1 MILKEKLKGTYLE
14 SIIKKRKR
22 KKGKRVEYNL
32 CYESTNKKNNLG
44 EMFSEEIREYAE
56 INYTK
61 NKDKFINDKEA
72 RNLFEENIKKDL
84 LALRILKDEIKQK
97 ISTNNYGIT
106 FISILIAMLSVVVSN
121 LPGIDKKDIVFINI
135 GKLITRIFKG
145 NANIVSIIDKILSL
159 PISIMILLLIYIGM
173 AKRYEEILNCINYS
187 INVLEAIKEDIC
199 FQKEKESREDDFR
212 FKVDFLNSLNSFKE
226 NKFDGILESKKEDI
240 NKNPI
245 EFPETKELDIEAK
258 NIADQVSEPRNYSG
272 HDKENLED
280 SIELLDEKNK
290 KEYSRSIMGK
300 NIFEPYCIEADE
312 KGVISYKDSNDKK
325 NDLTTKSK
333 EDLAKY
339 INDRYCNVNE
349 QSREDILKDL
359 AVFKNLRKT
368 LELEYRRYE
377 AFIKNVAFIIAIL
390 SFAIT
395 STKDLIKLNIP
406 AWLVL
411 VILVVSLVYL
421 LGTGIY
427 LVKIVDRKNGPG
439 KLDVVEYGIIVL
451 EMKLKELDR
460 K

>member
-1 MILKEKLKGTYLE
+1 MNIKDIYTNSFTKKVLDFILDFFRK
-14 SIIKKRKR
+14 IISAEDENHMLFYYKDHEIK
-22 KKGKRVEYNL
+22 YMD
-32 CYESTNKKNNLG
+32 LG
-44 EMFSEEIREYAE
+44 EMINYARDHYIDKEIESINKKAFLKDLALFKSFRTEIELEIKDRSEFFSYLSMFLVILSIIMTSDKVSEEIYKKMSE
-56 INYTK
+56 IVGYIAIGLLLYILYRFSFHKIDPKFKKYQTVNYI
-61 NKDKFINDKEA
+61 INNLEFRKE
-72 RNLFEENIKKDL
+72 D
-84 LALRILKDEIKQK
+84 
-97 ISTNNYGIT
+97 
-106 FISILIAMLSVVVSN
+106 
-121 LPGIDKKDIVFINI
+121 IDKKTIEIPEIKKFERNI
-135 GKLITRIFKG
+135 MK
-145 NANIVSIIDKILSL
+145 
-159 PISIMILLLIYIGM
+159 
-173 AKRYEEILNCINYS
+173 
-187 INVLEAIKEDIC
+187 
-199 FQKEKESREDDFR
+199 
-212 FKVDFLNSLNSFKE
+212 
-226 NKFDGILESKKEDI
+226 
-240 NKNPI
+240 
-245 EFPETKELDIEAK
+245 
-258 NIADQVSEPRNYSG
+258 
-272 HDKENLED
+272 
-280 SIELLDEKNK
+280 
-290 KEYSRSIMGK
+290 K